1 MKSTNSCDLEIGNSE
16 IAIKIYSAVE
26 GETHFKQISTCCNSP
41 VSYLKVCS
49 ECRKEL
55 SQEEIKKAIE
65 LGDEL
70 KQVDSE
76 AVKVETTNLK
86 ILGIISNENEEN
98 GLIRDGLVWFIGF
111 ETDKKNKGKNERN
124 LTKFSYLREAVRKS
138 GKSLIGLI
146 NVRGKEHIIL
156 VKPYFKGLIGLGLYH
171 FDRVRDIQEISG
183 YSEAINIDETMLNT
197 MSQNISQ
204 KQEVAINQIEN
215 TRNKL
220 IELAITKTEMGDKLN
235 YAGKEENLLELCA
248 F

>member
-26 GETHFKQISTCCNSP
+26 GEKHFKQIST
-41 VSYLKVCS
+41 
-49 ECRKEL
+49 
-55 SQEEIKKAIE
+55 
-65 LGDEL
+65 
-70 KQVDSE
+70 
-76 AVKVETTNLK
+76 
-86 ILGIISNENEEN
+86 
-98 GLIRDGLVWFIGF
+98 LVWFIGF